1 MAPCQG
7 DGFADR
13 GDGDPIV
20 IGLINNM
27 PDAALR
33 ATEQQFRAL
42 LSATP
47 RGQGVRL
54 RSFFLPE
61 IPRSDTARLHFMRHY
76 EPIDALW
83 ENHVDGLIVTGAEPR
98 ALVLTDEL
106 YWNTLTKLVDWADD
120 HKVSTIW
127 SCLAAHAAVQY
138 LDGIGRLALKK
149 KLFGVFDCR
158 KVADHPILAGVPSQ
172 WSVPHSRYN
181 GLPEDRLG
189 SMGYRLLSSSSE
201 AGADVFVREQGSLFV
216 FLNGHPEYQADAL
229 FREYRRDVVRF
240 LSGERENYPDV
251 PDRYFDDDTTKR
263 LVAFRQRAIRNRS
276 VDLAVDLPARGGA
289 DERLP
294 HAWHGVATLI
304 FGNWLSYLMAQRSQ
318 PAPLQASAFAAT
330 LDRRDVREP

>member
-1 MAPCQG
+1 MAPSQG
-7 DGFADR
+7 DGFMDR
-13 GDGDPIV
+13 CDGDPIV
-20 IGLINNM
+20 IGLVNNM

-33 ATEQQFRAL
+33 ATEQQFRTL

-47 RGQGVRL
+47 AGQNVRL
-54 RSFFLPE
+54 KLFFLPE
-61 IPRSDTARLHFMRHY
+61 IPRSDTARFHFMRHY

-83 ENHVDGLIVTGAEPR
+83 ESHVDGLIVTGAEPR
-98 ALVLTDEL
+98 APLLTDEL

-120 HKVSTIW
+120 QKVSTIW

-149 KLFGVFDCR
+149 KLFGVYDCR
-158 KVADHPILAGVPSQ
+158 KVADHPILAGLPSQ

-181 GLPEDRLG
+181 GLPEDLLD
-189 SMGYRLLSSSSE
+189 SMGYRLLSSSVE

-240 LSGERENYPDV
+240 LSGERESYPDV
-251 PDRYFDDDTTKR
+251 PNGYFDDDTTKL
-263 LVAFRQRAIRNRS
+263 LVAFRERAIRNRS
-276 VDLAVDLPARGGA
+276 ADLAVDLPARGVA

-304 FGNWLSYLMAQRSQ
+304 FGNWLTYLMAHRPQSAL
-318 PAPLQASAFAAT
+318 PQASAFAVPQAGH
-330 LDRRDVREP
+330 DVNP